1 MENIYVILICKK
13 CRKSNILL
21 ENEVED
27 TKRDNKYLACAHCG
41 GKKFVRE
48 KATNNIR
55 DCMKERS
62 YKRSGGAL
70 RQVE

>member
-27 TKRDNKYLACAHCG
+27 TKKG
-41 GKKFVRE
+41 
-48 KATNNIR
+48 
-55 DCMKERS
+55 
-62 YKRSGGAL
+62 
-70 RQVE
+70 

>member
-41 GKKFVRE
+41 SKKFVRE
-48 KATNNIR
+48 KATR

>member
-41 GKKFVRE
+41 SKKFVVE